1 METKFTLEE
10 GLYLVRKKFSTFK
23 PVNFFDFSAG
33 ILGYTDKFYMG
44 FVAHHLLEPD
54 ESLRTNSLSETRLPM
69 RYTIHLGTEFD
80 LASHSLYTY

>member
-1 METKFTLEE
+1 M
-10 GLYLVRKKFSTFK
+10 TFGDQIHSRRGFVFGTQEILNFE

-54 ESLRTNSLSETRLPM
+54 ETFEQ
-69 RYTIHLGTEFD
+69 IHLAILVFQCATLFI
-80 LASHSLYTY
+80 